1 MHYDTTIQMAEQ
13 HRHELLADAADLRT
27 WRRARAESR
36 AWTRRTRWLRSV
48 AGRS

>member
-13 HRHELLADAADLRT
+13 HRLDLLADAAHRRT
-27 WRRARAESR
+27 MRRARAESR
-36 AWTRRTRWLRSV
+36 ARTRRTRWLRSV